1 MECHCR
7 YDYLASKTHAII
19 VPSCGFDSIP
29 SYVLYRSLSLTFHFS
44 HRNTCY
50 SDILAYKSA
59 QHLAKIGRSN
69 DAHVEAS
76 QTFFNAKGGVSGG
89 TIASFKAL
97 SETDPYRVKRGMGE
111 YALVT
116 TGGQCLITSG
126 KIRMLI
132 LAMLWFPASRGVSSI
147 GIRPYYSN
155 PFIPA
160 HGSFFV
166 MGPVNS
172 AIVRRSWAL
181 FRAQQR
187 MAPEADTVS
196 YGDDF
201 TYSESQVFDKKGGL
215 GSRFMAW
222 VVGLLLTIGLAAIMK
237 SRIVR
242 RK

>member
-1 MECHCR
+1 MHT
-7 YDYLASKTHAII
+7 SK
-19 VPSCGFDSIP
+19 PRR
-29 SYVLYRSLSLTFHFS
+29 RSSMP
-44 HRNTCY
+44 
-50 SDILAYKSA
+50 K
-59 QHLAKIGRSN
+59 
-69 DAHVEAS
+69 
-76 QTFFNAKGGVSGG
+76 GVSLVARSQVSRHYPRLIR
-89 TIASFKAL
+89 TAS
-97 SETDPYRVKRGMGE
+97 SGE
-111 YALVT
+111 WASMRWSQLEVSVFS
-116 TGGQCLITSG
+116 TSAG
-126 KIRMLI
+126 KIKVLS
-132 LAMLWFPASRGVSSI
+132 LAMLWSPASRGVSSI

-242 RK
+242 RGGRHKTRN